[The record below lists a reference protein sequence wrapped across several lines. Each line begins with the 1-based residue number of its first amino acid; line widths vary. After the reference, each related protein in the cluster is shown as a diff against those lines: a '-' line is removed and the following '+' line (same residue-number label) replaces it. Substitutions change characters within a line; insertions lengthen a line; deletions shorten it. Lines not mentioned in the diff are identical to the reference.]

1 MSTNLEEMEAGMV
14 DGVKDP
20 SRKWNSYWRECGVC
34 NPDFQPQYII
44 HLEHYRKDLRVL
56 YMILVLIFKLGI
68 IFIALIISILIINNH
83 LH

>member
-1 MSTNLEEMEAGMV
+1 MYGFSQLSEFLEQNNLDMSTNLEEMEVGMV

-68 IFIALIISILIINNH
+68 
-83 LH
+83 